1 MFPDVTADTVTQLR
15 NEHGI
20 NTVIDILISQHEK
33 SKPQSL
39 SAILMRHASL
49 HMDLSN
55 EHVLK
60 TNRAVLWNKAKV
72 FYKRAIANPSILKKP
87 LMIEFSGEEGAD
99 AGALL
104 FEFSQEVMRQVS
116 EEYFEG
122 DEGRKIPRSHWGG
135 ATELEMAGAMVA
147 HSMLQGG
154 PGLPCI
160 HPAMYQS
167 MVLGD
172 CLELMS
178 LQPGEFPTASDIPRN
193 AATMDLLEMINEV
206 CQIY

>member
-1 MFPDVTADTVTQLR
+1 M
-15 NEHGI
+15 
-20 NTVIDILISQHEK
+20 
-33 SKPQSL
+33 
-39 SAILMRHASL
+39 M
-49 HMDLSN
+49 
-55 EHVLK
+55 
-60 TNRAVLWNKAKV
+60 
-72 FYKRAIANPSILKKP
+72 
-87 LMIEFSGEEGAD
+87 EFSGEEGAD
-99 AGALL
+99 AGVLL

-122 DEGRKIPRSHWGG
+122 DKGRKILRSHWGG
-135 ATELEMAGAMVA
+135 TTELVA
-147 HSMLQGG
+147 HSMLQGD

-160 HPAMYQS
+160 HPAMYQL

-193 AATMDLLEMINEV
+193 AAIMDLLKMIDEV